1 MIKTKFKSL
10 YLLLF
15 WTIATAGIPSGSVQ
29 AQNLKSLTIEE
40 AYQLAEANY
49 PLSQKRKLILASED
63 YTVENALKGYLPQ
76 LSFNGQ
82 ATYQSDVIQIPINVP
97 GINIPTVSKAQY
109 RFAGELNQ
117 TIFDG
122 GSIRN
127 QIKVGEANARIE
139 EEQLTS
145 SLYQLKSRIN
155 QLFFGLLALGE
166 QLKQTRLMQQDI
178 HYGIDK
184 VNAAIQNGTAI
195 NSNRDELKAELLK
208 TEQKYI
214 ELSATKNAFEA
225 MLRQFISLSS
235 KDSIVLI
242 KPSPLT
248 LSEEIQ
254 RPELSL
260 FDAQK
265 ESIGVQERALQSRNI
280 PKVNLFLQAGAGSPN
295 PLNMLS
301 NEFSG
306 FYLGGVRLTWLFSG
320 LYTLRSDRALLNIKQ
335 QNIETDRDNFLF
347 NTTLQTQQQL
357 SEIDKWRQLLATDTS
372 IISLRK
378 SVKNTALIQLD
389 NGLITANDYLQQVNA
404 EDQAQQNFILHKTQL
419 LQAQYELKTIT
430 GN

>member
-404 EDQAQQNFILHKTQL
+404 EDQAQQNLILHKTQL

>member
-1 MIKTKFKSL
+1 M
-10 YLLLF
+10 F